1 MYLKIRDILRH
12 VIIPYS
18 YLNNVFMSIFNRQI
32 EIFLV
37 KNLII
42 QLTNTFNIID
52 FIFKN
57 SELILYILVG
67 FFFGGGGR
75 DSKTKFFIL
84 S

>member
-67 FFFGGGGR
+67 FFLGGGR